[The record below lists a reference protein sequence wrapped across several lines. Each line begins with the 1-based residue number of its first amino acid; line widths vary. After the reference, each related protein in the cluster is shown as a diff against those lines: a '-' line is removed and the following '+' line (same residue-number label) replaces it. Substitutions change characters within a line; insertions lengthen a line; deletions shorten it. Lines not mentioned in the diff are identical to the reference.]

1 MPTPI
6 SGGCFCG
13 AVRYTVTGEPSLA
26 AHCHCRDCQKAHG
39 GGHASGFLAPKDS
52 VNVTGE
58 VKFFDSKGGS
68 GNTVSRGFCPSCG
81 SPLVTKL
88 EIMPDMVIF
97 SAGTMDDPSAFHP
110 TMHIFTANALPWDHR
125 DPTLTEFRGM
135 PDM

>member
-39 GGHASGFLAPKDS
+39 GGHASGFLAPKES

-58 VKFFDSKGGS
+58 VKFFDSKGVAATQS
-68 GNTVSRGFCPSCG
+68 AADFARRAAR
-81 SPLVTKL
+81 PL
-88 EIMPDMVIF
+88 
-97 SAGTMDDPSAFHP
+97 
-110 TMHIFTANALPWDHR
+110 
-125 DPTLTEFRGM
+125 
-135 PDM
+135 